1 MSATVDRTTGLN
13 IFEQTNVEPA
23 MATASNTRA
32 CACSPTVAHT
42 YSCTTLRMSEAYELK
57 ANTHE
62 AHVLKASFH
71 KAHVL
76 RASTHEHNYFTAN
89 TFSCTQNTPYTG
101 NRGTGVGGR

>member
-23 MATASNTRA
+23 IATASNTRA
-32 CACSPTVAHT
+32 CAGSPTVAHT
-42 YSCTTLRMSEAYELK
+42 YSCTTLRMSEAY
-57 ANTHE
+57 THE
-62 AHVLKASFH
+62 AHVLRANVH

-76 RASTHEHNYFTAN
+76 KSSQHEHNYFTAN
-89 TFSCTQNTPYTG
+89 TFSCTNNTPYTG